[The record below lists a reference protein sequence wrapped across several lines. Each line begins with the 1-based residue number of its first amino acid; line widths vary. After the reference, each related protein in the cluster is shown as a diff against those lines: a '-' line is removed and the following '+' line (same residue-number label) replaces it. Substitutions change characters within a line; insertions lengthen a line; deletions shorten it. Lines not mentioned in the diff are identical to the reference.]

1 MTWATHSMEGGL
13 QPARGFSA
21 ASEQSRFSLASAQRE
36 SSPAGTEV
44 HPLETFSTERID
56 PSGTRIPRPSSLF
69 IAAALAISA
78 MFWLLPMAL
87 TPKMTLDTLVLFR
100 PEGDPGYFPQVAAA
114 ADLKLGEISVKEYA
128 GTGVRSFPLAP
139 FILHGPL
146 ERLLGPAGFMLADI
160 LVIFLYAC
168 ALRYFL
174 TTAGA
179 GAWPAEFLSLLVIS
193 NTAGEA
199 ASKFGGSLHLPM
211 PVKFWEERFPRPFI
225 TELFVVLFLILA
237 VLLAANPGRP
247 KRIYALFG
255 AALAVLFQSD
265 IYWAF
270 TAAVVLGAVCLAALL
285 RTSFLAMTARLAVM
299 GIAFTVTSGPFV
311 YQQLHAS
318 ADVKRRLG
326 VFFTSR
332 YWQLVP
338 DTPVI
343 VCALAVLAVAGW
355 LALRFRARARVKQD
369 AKQRLPALAVLSV
382 AVGASLITGPL
393 SAALLRQVIQ
403 QFHFMVTA
411 ERAIGYMAL
420 LYAAWLLTGISR
432 SEPVRRFPKI
442 RGKDTWGKDT
452 WGKDTLGRLVAGAAI
467 LAVALF
473 ISIDVH
479 FHIRSLDRG
488 TPSLP
493 LIVRTYQ
500 ADFPD
505 LRRVLERPLALQRR
519 LQPLVLGTFDD
530 ALGDWWQYRR
540 RYLYL
545 PDLFNST
552 VEDTVVESRILHFLR
567 RVGTTP
573 EDFGHL
579 LNDEYFIRVALG
591 GGKYQVNSI
600 FTPWPLSE
608 YSAGTKA
615 RLTTVPDY
623 NGFEVPQSEK
633 LRLIKAFEE
642 IQGDDGSAGELDVI
656 VFAKD
661 HLRPYVHPERA
672 GNVLLWSN
680 RTFEVWQPAGA
691 GP

>member
-1 MTWATHSMEGGL
+1 MTQAKTG
-13 QPARGFSA
+13 
-21 ASEQSRFSLASAQRE
+21 FSLASPGGPAEPRPEEAEPRPEEALTEGQRDSIPARAQVRLLE
-36 SSPAGTEV
+36 ASSTP
-44 HPLETFSTERID
+44 
-56 PSGTRIPRPSSLF
+56 IPRPSSLF

-78 MFWLLPMAL
+78 MFWLLPIAL
-87 TPKMTLDTLVLFR
+87 TPKTTLDTLVFLR

-168 ALRYFL
+168 ALRCLL

-193 NTAGEA
+193 NTASEA
-199 ASKFGGSLHLPM
+199 ASKFANSLHLPM
-211 PVKFWEERFPRPFI
+211 PLKFWGERFPRPFI
-225 TELFVVLFLILA
+225 DELFVVLFLILA
-237 VLLAANPGRP
+237 VRLAANPGRP
-247 KRIYALFG
+247 KRMYALFG

-326 VFFTSR
+326 VFLTSR

-442 RGKDTWGKDT
+442 RGKDT

-615 RLTTVPDY
+615 RLTTVADY